1 MFKNITYIFK
11 IISESSVAERLHWSL
26 STGKNG
32 GVMTST
38 KSVKTL
44 KEESIAPKRS
54 MKTAPKMLGLLSEV
68 LLETD
73 FSDMM
78 DLVK

>member
-1 MFKNITYIFK
+1 
-11 IISESSVAERLHWSL
+11 
-26 STGKNG
+26 
-32 GVMTST
+32 MTST

-68 LLETD
+68 LMETD
-73 FSDMM
+73 CSENL
-78 DLVK
+78 DLEQ

>member
-1 MFKNITYIFK
+1 
-11 IISESSVAERLHWSL
+11 
-26 STGKNG
+26 
-32 GVMTST
+32 MTST

-78 DLVK
+78 DLEQ